1 MIVSIEFIT
10 FQYVYRFGDFMK
22 GLYQTIKEAVDKVRI
37 VDTHE
42 HLLQETERTVRKPD
56 LFETFLAHYASSDL
70 VSSGM
75 PLEELEKVRDSRLPL
90 EKRWEIFKPFW
101 ERIQNT
107 GYARAINIAARDLYG
122 VDGISEDTYK
132 ELASRMEKANKSGLY
147 QWILKE
153 KSGID
158 ISILDYLFAPIEAV
172 DRKFFAPVTRF
183 DDFVMAKERMDFE
196 ALGKQ
201 CGKPIHSF
209 SDLIQALEL
218 EFEKASKMTVGV
230 KIGLAYM
237 RKLRFDKVSQREA
250 EEVFVNIYNQELF
263 RRRQLNTRVEMVPE
277 GLSLK
282 ETKPLQDFMVHK
294 IIQLAEKK
302 RLPIQIHT
310 GLQEGN
316 ENIITNSNPTLLTN
330 LFREYKEVR
339 FDVFHGSYPYTGELA
354 VLAKNFQNV
363 YIDMCWLH
371 IISPYRA
378 RQALAEWLDTVPW
391 NKIFGFGGDY
401 IFAEGVYGHSVIAR
415 ENIARVLTE
424 KVEEGSFTE
433 EQAVYLAQKLLRDNA
448 HEFFFSKK
456 YFEFKFG

>member
-1 MIVSIEFIT
+1 M
-10 FQYVYRFGDFMK
+10 
-22 GLYQTIKEAVDKVRI
+22 TI
-37 VDTHE
+37 
-42 HLLQETERTVRKPD
+42 
-56 LFETFLAHYASSDL
+56 
-70 VSSGM
+70 
-75 PLEELEKVRDSRLPL
+75 
-90 EKRWEIFKPFW
+90 
-101 ERIQNT
+101 
-107 GYARAINIAARDLYG
+107 
-122 VDGISEDTYK
+122 
-132 ELASRMEKANKSGLY
+132 
-147 QWILKE
+147 
-153 KSGID
+153 
-158 ISILDYLFAPIEAV
+158 
-172 DRKFFAPVTRF
+172 
-183 DDFVMAKERMDFE
+183 
-196 ALGKQ
+196 
-201 CGKPIHSF
+201 
-209 SDLIQALEL
+209 
-218 EFEKASKMTVGV
+218 GV
-230 KIGLAYM
+230 KVGLAYM

-263 RRRQLNTRVEMVPE
+263 RKRQLNTRVETVPE

-294 IIQLAEKK
+294 IIQLAGKR

-310 GLQEGN
+310 GIQEGN

-401 IFAEGVYGHSVIAR
+401 LFAEGVYGHSVIAR

-433 EQAVYLAQKLLRDNA
+433 EQAVYLARKLLRDNA
-448 HEFFFSKK
+448 YEFFFSKK
-456 YFEFKFG
+456 

>member
-1 MIVSIEFIT
+1 M
-10 FQYVYRFGDFMK
+10 YMGFGDFIK
-22 GLYQTIKEAVDKVRI
+22 STPALYRTIKEAVDKVRI

-42 HLLQETERTVRKPD
+42 HLLQEKERIAKKPD
-56 LFETFLAHYASSDL
+56 LFEILLAQYTSSDL

-75 PLEELEKVRDSRLPL
+75 SLEELEKVRDPRLSL
-90 EKRWEIFKPFW
+90 EERWKIFKPFG
-101 ERIQNT
+101 EMIQNT
-107 GYARAINIAARDLYG
+107 GYTRAINIAVRDLYG
-122 VDGISEDTYK
+122 VDGISKDTYK
-132 ELASRMEKANKSGLY
+132 KLASRMEEANKLGLY
-147 QWILKE
+147 QWILKD

-158 ISILDYLFAPIEAV
+158 ISILDSLSAPLEDV
-172 DRKFFAPVTRF
+172 DRRFFAPVARF

-196 ALGKQ
+196 TLGKR

-209 SDLIQALEL
+209 SDFIQALEL
-218 EFEKASKMTVGV
+218 EFNKASKMIAGV

-237 RKLRFDKVSQREA
+237 RKLRFDKISQREA
-250 EEVFVNIYNQELF
+250 EEVFANIFNQEF
-263 RRRQLNTRVEMVPE
+263 FKVEKPITINSKEVPE

-302 RLPIQIHT
+302 SLPIQIHT
-310 GLQEGN
+310 GIQEGN

-330 LFREYKEVR
+330 LFREYQKVR
-339 FDVFHGSYPYTGELA
+339 FDIFHGSYPYTGELT
-354 VLAKNFQNV
+354 VLAKTFQNV

-401 IFAEGVYGHSVIAR
+401 IHAEGVYGHSVIAR
-415 ENIARVLTE
+415 ENISRVLTE
-424 KVEEGSFTE
+424 KVEEGSLTE
-433 EQAVYLAQKLLRDNA
+433 KQAVHLAQKLLRDNA
-448 HEFFFSKK
+448 YEFFFSKK
-456 YFEFKFG
+456 SSSSL

>member
-1 MIVSIEFIT
+1 
-10 FQYVYRFGDFMK
+10 MK
-22 GLYQTIKEAVDKVRI
+22 DMSRLYQTIKEAVDKVRI

-42 HLLQETERTVRKPD
+42 HLLQEKERIAKKPD

-75 PLEELEKVRDSRLPL
+75 TPEDLEKVRDPKLRL
-90 EKRWEIFKPFW
+90 EERWEIFKPFW

-122 VDGISEDTYK
+122 LNGIGDDTYK
-132 ELASRMEKANKSGLY
+132 GLALRMDNANKLGLY

-158 ISILDYLFAPIEAV
+158 VSILDSLFAPLEEV
-172 DRKFFAPVTRF
+172 DRRFFAPVKRF
-183 DDFVMAKERMDFE
+183 DDFVMARERMDFE
-196 ALGKQ
+196 ALGRR
-201 CGKPIHSF
+201 CSKPIHSF
-209 SDLIQALEL
+209 SDFIEALEL
-218 EFEKASKMTVGV
+218 EFEKASKMIVGV

-237 RKLRFDKVSQREA
+237 RDLRFEKTSQKEA
-250 EEVFVNIYNQELF
+250 EETFVNVYNQEFF
-263 RRRQLNTRVEMVPE
+263 RRRQLDTRVERVPE
-277 GLSLK
+277 GLSLR
-282 ETKPLQDFMVHK
+282 ETRPLQDFVVHK
-294 IIQLAEKK
+294 IIQLAAEKG
-302 RLPIQIHT
+302 LPVQIHT

-316 ENIITNSNPTLLTN
+316 ENIITNSNPTLLIN

-354 VLAKNFQNV
+354 ALAKNFQNV
-363 YIDMCWLH
+363 YVDMCWLH
-371 IISPYRA
+371 IISPYGA

-415 ENIARVLTE
+415 ENIAKVLAE
-424 KVEEGSFTE
+424 KVEEGSYTQ
-433 EQAVYLAQKLLRDNA
+433 EQAIHLAQKLLRDNA
-448 HEFFFSKK
+448 YEFFFPKK
-456 YFEFKFG
+456 VMSQ